1 MYNYATMFVSF
12 LCLLLGESRI
22 LHYVLRNDVSIP
34 AHLHILVK
42 IYDIN
47 VKKLYEYMLEQ
58 LKKIKHV
65 IYKTKCMYR

>member
-1 MYNYATMFVSF
+1 MFLWTDYMYNYATMFVSF

-47 VKKLYEYMLEQ
+47 VKKLYEYMLD
-58 LKKIKHV
+58 LI
-65 IYKTKCMYR
+65 TCMKNN